1 MGCKGSK
8 DAVAAV
14 AVPEDPKNTA
24 ETTPERSPEEEAKEA
39 AEDAEAARNSE
50 YTNIWSAAY
59 YGELPVV
66 RHLLREE
73 PSLLNMKQPGPGPLG
88 SEPLIKAAQ
97 CGSNAAAS
105 LAIVEL
111 LLSKKADITVTTGSG
126 STALHF
132 AADCGH
138 GEVVKRLIAAGVSVN
153 VKDEAGDTPLQ
164 WAKSKGRTEAAKILQ
179 DAGAQ

>member
-1 MGCKGSK
+1 MKFICLNQEAHGT
-8 DAVAAV
+8 AVS
-14 AVPEDPKNTA
+14 
-24 ETTPERSPEEEAKEA
+24 RG
-39 AEDAEAARNSE
+39 E

-153 VKDEAGDTPLQ
+153 VKDEAGLEPQNGGSGGKQSFQECEVSLCH
-164 WAKSKGRTEAAKILQ
+164 I
-179 DAGAQ
+179 